1 MSPPRSP
8 QRGIVLS
15 EAAQESVVAEL
26 AAVLEQHLGAKR
38 GISGM
43 AMKLG
48 FNTLRAARPDV
59 AQRAVR
65 SLLPEVLTA
74 LNALQASAR
83 PPGGDLVSLL
93 REQGGDACE
102 LVLARL
108 DARVATSHN
117 ATAKALYQ
125 RFRGSAAEELQALLP
140 TLGTVLSK
148 HLG

>member
-1 MSPPRSP
+1 
-8 QRGIVLS
+8 LS
-15 EAAQESVVAEL
+15 EAAQESVVTEL

-48 FNTLRAARPDV
+48 FNTLRAAKPDI

-74 LNALQASAR
+74 LSPLQADAQQQGS
-83 PPGGDLVSLL
+83 GDLNRLL
-93 REQGGDACE
+93 REHSREACE
-102 LVLARL
+102 RVLARL
-108 DARVATSHN
+108 DARLATSHN

>member
-8 QRGIVLS
+8 QRSIVLS
-15 EAAQESVVAEL
+15 EAAQESVVTEL
-26 AAVLEQHLGAKR
+26 AAVLEQHLGSKR

-48 FNTLRAARPDV
+48 FNTLRAAKPDI

-65 SLLPEVLTA
+65 SLLPEVMTA
-74 LNALQASAR
+74 LNTLQASAQQY
-83 PPGGDLVSLL
+83 GGDLSRLL
-93 REQGGDACE
+93 REQGSEACE

-108 DARVATSHN
+108 DARVAASHN
-117 ATAKALYQ
+117 TTAQALYQ

-148 HLG
+148 HLA